1 MADPTNHQLYA
12 LLGRLDHGFE
22 TRTAALPAMEA
33 VLREKG
39 NWDYEVVSKTIAGLK
54 GPGPEMRAKRARA
67 SARFRAAVAALK
79 AKPTAGRVAEAPAE
93 AGEGSVEMAALQS
106 ENARLKA
113 ENARLRA
120 EGGKPEEIPDGMIF
134 VAGHLR
140 RKR

>member
-1 MADPTNHQLYA
+1 MADPTTNQLYT

-22 TRTAALPAMEA
+22 NRTDALPAMEA

-39 NWDYEVVSKTIAGLK
+39 NWTYDDVSKAIAGLK
-54 GPGPEMRAKRARA
+54 GPGAEMRAKRQRA
-67 SARFRAAVAALK
+67 SSRFRAAVAALK
-79 AKPTAGRVAEAPAE
+79 AKPATGRRAEAPAE
-93 AGEGSVEMAALQS
+93 TVEEPQLAALQS
-106 ENARLKA
+106 ELTRLKA

-120 EGGKPEEIPDGMIF
+120 EGGKPDDIPPGMVF